1 MEPLD
6 KLETILRYTLK
17 KREWSLEITK
27 EHTSVFYITGLEHEI
42 TLLREILGDINSIKR
57 NSPDVTDEM
66 ITKMYGTKKAS

>member
-6 KLETILRYTLK
+6 KLETILRYMLK
-17 KREWSLEITK
+17 KKEWSLEISK

-42 TLLREILGDINSIKR
+42 TLLREVLGDINSIRR

-66 ITKMYGTKKAS
+66 VTKMYGTGKAS